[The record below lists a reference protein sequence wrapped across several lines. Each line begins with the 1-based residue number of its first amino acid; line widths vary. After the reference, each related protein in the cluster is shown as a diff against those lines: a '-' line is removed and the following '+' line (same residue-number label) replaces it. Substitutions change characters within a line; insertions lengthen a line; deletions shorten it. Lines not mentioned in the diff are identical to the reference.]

1 VQRAILAIVALAAL
15 ASSSLGATPAKS
27 KKKRHPTTT
36 SSSTPVRKRAGV
48 AKTPVKG
55 SKTTVATGKRKG
67 KATKAAV
74 ARSYQQA
81 PSQDRYRE
89 IQQALT
95 TKGYFHGEAN
105 GEWGPES
112 IDALKRFQTDQNLM
126 PDGKIGSLSLIALG
140 LGPKRLTAKSDASTP
155 APPPAATAPPP
166 TAPPPPPQ

>member
-1 VQRAILAIVALAAL
+1 MALAAL

-112 IDALKRFQTDQNLM
+112 GDALKRFQTDQSLM
-126 PDGKIGSLSLIALG
+126 PDGKINSLSLIALG
-140 LGPKRLTAKSDASTP
+140 LGSKRLSAAKSDA
-155 APPPAATAPPP
+155 PPPAQAAPPATLP
-166 TAPPPPPQ
+166 ATSAPATPPQ